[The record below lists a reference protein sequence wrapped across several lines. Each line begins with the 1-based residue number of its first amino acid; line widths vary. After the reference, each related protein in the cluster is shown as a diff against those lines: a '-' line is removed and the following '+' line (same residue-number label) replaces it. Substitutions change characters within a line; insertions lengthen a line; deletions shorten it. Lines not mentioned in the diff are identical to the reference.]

1 MTRSYCQLA
10 PEMDESNFQTL
21 KLLWDRA
28 CKLCRDQINW
38 ADYLHQYPTIF
49 QDYIQHPNTTS
60 MINKEKFLSIHNTN
74 TSIWLKMAIFGPNY
88 NIAINIVKLWKPP
101 LPGGE
106 GILLTPEL
114 TSGVL
119 HCVSNNWH
127 LEYSIVYLIIDIWST
142 PLCI

>member
-28 CKLCRDQINW
+28 CKLCRDQING

-88 NIAINIVKLWKPP
+88 NIAINIVKLCTDGPIGKKQ
-101 LPGGE
+101 PGHV
-106 GILLTPEL
+106 
-114 TSGVL
+114 TSAVNGGPMRTGPQKQPKIQKN
-119 HCVSNNWH
+119 VSH
-127 LEYSIVYLIIDIWST
+127 I
-142 PLCI
+142 